1 MEDYYTK
8 KNIFWVPKAA
18 CWYTLK
24 DKAML
29 PTCIVLWVDETTGN
43 YVKLGSV
50 TWLVDNPL
58 DGIEKN
64 TPKMNLISQFLP
76 GTRF

>member
-1 MEDYYTK
+1 
-8 KNIFWVPKAA
+8 
-18 CWYTLK
+18 
-24 DKAML
+24 ML